1 MLHHDETYADPQVQ
15 AFMKER
21 GLSPAPLYG
30 DELRD
35 AALKELGQWQQVV
48 RTNNIKVE

>member
-1 MLHHDETYADPQVQ
+1 MS
-15 AFMKER
+15 ER

-35 AALKELGQWQQVV
+35 AAQKELALWRDVV
-48 RTNNIKVE
+48 RKNGIKVE